1 MCRVRLVVCVLSNT
15 CAYYVIRCCMM
26 YLYDLRI
33 HWKALPERL
42 IDNAGGALSCDVKLS
57 CQGSSFAVLFVYVK
71 TITL

>member
-1 MCRVRLVVCVLSNT
+1 
-15 CAYYVIRCCMM
+15 MM